1 MDEEIISADKHTAE
15 IAALHHE
22 IYELNRLLEKSNR
35 IAVDKTTD
43 SADDPFDNPTEYKH
57 FLSGYS
63 KIVPELGTIGYS
75 LPLEPEY
82 EERKNIRK
90 SYSVGGWCIL
100 LHFALSFGLSVVFQN
115 LLIMIMQILNPSANV
130 VTLFG
135 YAYNSSILVGL
146 NMLVYLITN
155 VFFGWTGLRWGG
167 FKGRSIINTNGF
179 GIGKALQY
187 CSIALCIWTFSA
199 YASMGIEEILS
210 RFGFTSIIDQTGLG
224 ETPLA
229 LAVSGLYTCIIA
241 PITEEF
247 MFRGMLLR
255 VFSMA
260 NQRFAIFATAFFFG
274 LAHGNIPQ
282 FVLAFL
288 LGIFLAHITMCH
300 DSIIPAIIV
309 HMFVNTFVTLFG
321 FLEDAGET
329 VMLIANMILFAA
341 SFFGLIML
349 AVFKSSSRLPV
360 ATPKQSTRG
369 LYIAVSSVPFCL
381 AAIVQTA
388 YMIVSLI
395 TNK

>member
-1 MDEEIISADKHTAE
+1 MDEEIISADRHTAE
-15 IAALHHE
+15 VAALHHE

-35 IAVDKTTD
+35 IAADKTTD
-43 SADDPFDNPTEYKH
+43 SAGDPFDNPTEYKH
-57 FLSGYS
+57 FLREYS
-63 KIVPELGTIGYS
+63 DIVPELGTNGYS

-82 EERKNIRK
+82 GERKNIRR

-100 LHFALSFGLSVVFQN
+100 LHFVLAFGLSVVFQN
-115 LLIMIMQILNPSANV
+115 LLIMIMQMFNPSADVN
-130 VTLFG
+130 TLFG

-146 NMLVYLITN
+146 NMLIYLIVN
-155 VFFGWTGLRWGG
+155 VFFGWAGLRLGG
-167 FKGRSIINTNGF
+167 FKGRSIISTNGF

-210 RFGFTSIIDQTGLG
+210 RFGITSIVDQTGLG

-229 LAVSGLYTCIIA
+229 LAVSTLYTCIIA
-241 PITEEF
+241 PITEEI

-255 VFSMA
+255 VFSRA
-260 NQRFAIFATAFFFG
+260 SQRFAIFATAFFFG
-274 LAHGNIPQ
+274 LAHGNVPQ

-300 DSIIPAIIV
+300 NSIIPAVIV
-309 HMFVNTFVTLFG
+309 HMFINTFVTLFG
-321 FLEDAGET
+321 FLEDSGET
-329 VMLIANMILFAA
+329 VMLIANMILFAV
-341 SFFGLIML
+341 SFFGVIML
-349 AVFKSSSRLPV
+349 AVFKSGNRIPV

-381 AAIVQTA
+381 AVIVQMA
-388 YMIVSLI
+388 YMIVSLV

>member
-1 MDEEIISADKHTAE
+1 MDEEIISSDRHTAE
-15 IAALHHE
+15 VAALQHE
-22 IYELNRLLEKSNR
+22 IYELNRLLEKSNK
-35 IAVDKTTD
+35 IAADKMTD
-43 SADDPFDNPTEYKH
+43 SAVDPFDNPTEYKH

-63 KIVPELGTIGYS
+63 KIVPQLGTIGYS

-100 LHFALSFGLSVVFQN
+100 LHFVLSFGLSVVFQN
-115 LLIMIMQILNPSANV
+115 VLILIMQIFNPSVDVN
-130 VTLFG
+130 TLFG
-135 YAYNSSILVGL
+135 YAYGSSMLVGL
-146 NMLVYLITN
+146 NMLIYLIMN
-155 VFFGWTGLRWGG
+155 VLFGCIGLRWGG
-167 FKGRSIINTNGF
+167 FKGRSIINTNDF
-179 GIGKALQY
+179 GIGKAFQY
-187 CSIALCIWTFSA
+187 CAIALFIWTFAA

-210 RFGFTSIIDQTGLG
+210 RFGLTSIVDQTGLG

-229 LAVSGLYTCIIA
+229 LAVTAVYTCIIA

-255 VFSMA
+255 VFSRA
-260 NQRFAIFATAFFFG
+260 NQKFAIFATAFFFG

-288 LGIFLAHITMCH
+288 LGIFLAHITMRH
-300 DSIIPAIIV
+300 DSIIPSIIV

-321 FLEDAGET
+321 FLEDAGDT
-329 VMLIANMILFAA
+329 VMLIANMLLFAA
-341 SFFGLIML
+341 AIFGAVML
-349 AVFKSSSRLPV
+349 AVFKSGNRLPT

>member
-187 CSIALCIWTFSA
+187 
-199 YASMGIEEILS
+199 
-210 RFGFTSIIDQTGLG
+210 
-224 ETPLA
+224 
-229 LAVSGLYTCIIA
+229 
-241 PITEEF
+241 
-247 MFRGMLLR
+247 
-255 VFSMA
+255 
-260 NQRFAIFATAFFFG
+260 
-274 LAHGNIPQ
+274 
-282 FVLAFL
+282 
-288 LGIFLAHITMCH
+288 
-300 DSIIPAIIV
+300 
-309 HMFVNTFVTLFG
+309 
-321 FLEDAGET
+321 
-329 VMLIANMILFAA
+329 
-341 SFFGLIML
+341 
-349 AVFKSSSRLPV
+349 
-360 ATPKQSTRG
+360 
-369 LYIAVSSVPFCL
+369 
-381 AAIVQTA
+381 
-388 YMIVSLI
+388 
-395 TNK
+395 